1 MAKKSQDPY
10 ILLTQYERLYI
21 NKYGTK
27 PRINKYRDKWGMES
41 MIDDLGIEQARV
53 TLDLYFKTVSH
64 DNHSLKVL
72 YNNYDKLVA
81 NAAIK
86 ERDAAHR
93 RAIMEETR
101 KRVEN
106 EQ

>member
-10 ILLTQYERLYI
+10 LLLSQYEKLYI
-21 NKYGTK
+21 AKYGSK

-41 MIDDLGIEQARV
+41 MIDDLGIEQART
-53 TLDLYFKTVSH
+53 TLDLYFKVPSS
-64 DNHSLKVL
+64 DNHSLRFL

-86 ERDAAHR
+86 DKDAAHR
-93 RAIMEETR
+93 RAIMEATR
-101 KRVEN
+101 KRVED